1 MRLPCVFFVIA
12 VLVGAD
18 DLLAQ
23 TERASSASSLLTQCA
38 RASEQVAD
46 VACQRV
52 LDGGVLET
60 GIRIPAEPT
69 LYLRLGGLLA
79 ERGQIDRAIK
89 LYRAGMRAIPNN
101 GELPYRLA
109 KSLFEADACLEAYG
123 PALEAMKR
131 GPKTVPLQ
139 LLLGQIELCRG
150 ASEQA
155 QDYFTSARDQGG
167 GFEAA
172 EGLGLALAA
181 SGRHE
186 AALAQFEVARKLRPD
201 ERAPQVFAGRSLQ
214 ALGRFQE
221 AVAAFGAVLSDP
233 LWRAEG
239 YCGLALAFRALGETT
254 KAKAACERALEFGQH
269 RAPACDCARQ
279 DPRDR

>member
-1 MRLPCVFFVIA
+1 MRLRRAFLVIA

-23 TERASSASSLLTQCA
+23 TAQASNATSLLMQCA
-38 RASEQVAD
+38 RAAEQVAD
-46 VACQRV
+46 VACRRV

-60 GIRIPAEPT
+60 GIEIPEEPT
-69 LYLRLGGLLA
+69 LYLRLGRLLA

-89 LYRAGMRAIPNN
+89 LYRAGVRAFPNN
-101 GELPYRLA
+101 GEFPYLLA
-109 KSLFEADACLEAYG
+109 KSLVEVDACLEAYG

-155 QDYFTSARDQGG
+155 QGYFTAARDQGAR
-167 GFEAA
+167 FEAY

-186 AALAQFEVARKLRPD
+186 AALAQFEIAGKLRPD
-201 ERAPQVFAGRSLQ
+201 ERALVVFRGRSLQ

-221 AVAAFGAVLSDP
+221 AAAAFGAVLSDP
-233 LWRAEG
+233 VWRAEG
-239 YCGLALAFRALGETT
+239 YCGLALAFRALGETA
-254 KAKAACERALEFGQH
+254 KAKAACERAFESGQH
-269 RAPACDCARQ
+269 RSPGCACARQ
-279 DPRDR
+279 DPPNR